1 MSISNL
7 RRGYGRDEAGSTAVE
22 FALVSIV
29 FLTLMFGII
38 DAARFAWEF
47 NSAKAAARAGA
58 RFAAVSPP
66 VVQQLVAYDAI
77 GSLGLAGGSTLPT
90 DGVAIPDYSCNS
102 TTCTSSGTRVAANF
116 TSIVTRMQQYYPKVQ
131 AGNVTITYRERG
143 LGVAGN
149 PFGTD
154 VQPLITV
161 GITGLTF
168 RPMALR
174 IFGVTLTLPSV
185 ETTFS
190 GEDLA

>member
-1 MSISNL
+1 MSMLNL
-7 RRGYGRDEAGSTAVE
+7 RKGYARDETGSTAVE

-77 GSLGLAGGSTLPT
+77 GSLGLPGGSSLPT

-102 TTCTSSGTRVAANF
+102 TTCTSSGTQVAANF
-116 TSIVTRMQQYYPKVQ
+116 TPIVTRMQQYYPKVQ
-131 AGNVTITYRERG
+131 ASNVTIKYRERG

-161 GITGLTF
+161 SITGLTF
-168 RPMALR
+168 RPMALG
-174 IFGVTLTLPSV
+174 IFGITLTLPAV